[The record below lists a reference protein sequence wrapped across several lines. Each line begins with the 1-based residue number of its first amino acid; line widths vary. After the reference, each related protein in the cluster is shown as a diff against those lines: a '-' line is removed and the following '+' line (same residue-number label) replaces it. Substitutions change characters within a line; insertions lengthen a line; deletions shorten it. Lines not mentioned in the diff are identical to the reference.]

1 MLTKIEEAFKE
12 VLACLQSIKMYGTEH
27 PMFQKSLDKA
37 FAALEEVLVDR
48 QEMVI
53 GIIGEELACGKE
65 IFFELGK
72 FLKPAILYLK
82 ARKIE
87 RIAFYRGLSKE
98 ELSKFI
104 TILSGPKEDF
114 KADSQQLLVSAGVE
128 NINIGKLKIA
138 DRPNSEVLESGQPNL
153 YDFSIDKV
161 AQVVSGVLNLEKID
175 PRMLKV
181 SLNNIID
188 SLGVQRQELLKL
200 ATVKRY
206 DVEVYVHMLNV
217 AIFSMYF
224 SSRLGFEKNDV
235 LDIGV
240 AALFHD
246 IGKVY
251 ISRKTLHKPEQL
263 SEQEFNRIKSH
274 TVLGAEFMFKYIDSL
289 GILPVVVSFE
299 HHLKY
304 DMSGYPRMPL
314 LKNQHVV
321 SSIVAICD
329 VYDALSQRRGY
340 KQDYSPD
347 VVYNIMHKD
356 RGSSFDP
363 GLLDKFFQF
372 MGFWPIGAVVGLNDG
387 SIALVKEQNESDIR
401 RPKIE
406 IVAPQDKK
414 RLVDLIQES
423 SLCIDRYLNPWKEG
437 KEYLALSNSFKEKN

>member
-1 MLTKIEEAFKE
+1 MLAKIEVAFKE
-12 VLACLQSIKMYGTEH
+12 LLTCLQTAKMYGIVH

-37 FAALEEVLVDR
+37 QVAFEDALNDR
-48 QEMVI
+48 QEVVI
-53 GIIGEELACGKE
+53 GIVGDELACEKE
-65 IFFELGK
+65 IFFDLGK
-72 FLKPAILYLK
+72 LLRPAILYLK
-82 ARKIE
+82 ERNIE
-87 RIAFYRGLSKE
+87 RLAFYRGLNKE
-98 ELSKFI
+98 DLSKFI
-104 TILSGPKEDF
+104 GIISGPKEDF
-114 KADSQQLLVSAGVE
+114 KTDPQQALVLAGVE
-128 NINIGKLKIA
+128 NINIGKLKVA
-138 DRPNSEVLESGQPNL
+138 DGQASGALGANQLNQLKQLNL
-153 YDFSIDKV
+153 YDFSMDQV
-161 AQVVSGVLNLEKID
+161 AQVISSVINFENID
-175 PRMLKV
+175 PRVLKL

-188 SLGVQRQELLKL
+188 SLSIQRQELLKL

-206 DVEVYVHMLNV
+206 DAEVYVHMLNV

-246 IGKVY
+246 IGKLY
-251 ISRKTLHKPEQL
+251 ISRKTLHKPDQL

-274 TVLGAEFMFKYIDSL
+274 TVLGGEFMFKYVDSL

-304 DMSGYPRMPL
+304 DMSGYPRLPL
-314 LKNQHVV
+314 LRKQHIV

-356 RGSSFDP
+356 RGRSFDP
-363 GLLDKFFQF
+363 ELLDKFFQF
-372 MGFWPIGAVVGLNDG
+372 MGLWPIGSVVALNDG
-387 SIALVKEQNESDIR
+387 SIALVRQESESDIR

-406 IVAPQDKK
+406 IVYPEDKK
-414 RLVDLIQES
+414 RLVDLTQDS
-423 SLCIDRYLNPWKEG
+423 SLFIERYLNPWKEG
-437 KEYLALSNSFKEKN
+437 KEYLALG